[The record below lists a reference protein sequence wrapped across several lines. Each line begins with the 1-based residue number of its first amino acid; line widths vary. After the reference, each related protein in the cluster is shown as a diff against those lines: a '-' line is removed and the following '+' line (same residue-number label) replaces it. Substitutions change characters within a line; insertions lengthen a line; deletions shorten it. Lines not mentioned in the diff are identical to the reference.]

1 MKASSYRDKWYVLK
15 KEGFDTKAMER
26 LSRQIAY
33 SFLDHYLKDC
43 RYEDDYIELLCEI
56 TTFSEDPILSNPGA
70 RALFV

>member
-15 KEGFDTKAMER
+15 KEGCDAKAIER

-43 RYEDDYIELLCEI
+43 RYEDDYIDLVEMSHEELSEI
-56 TTFSEDPILSNPGA
+56 LTDIKLNN
-70 RALFV
+70 